1 MSPRWIFGIVWID
14 WKIHVCAKCRNFC
27 FYLIIE
33 HCIYTRP
40 IYTPSK
46 TLLETHDRCNKQLQ
60 GIEQKCKAWI
70 LKVLLWNYDENINK
84 IGCFFFLLIL
94 CHEEIARITHW
105 NVIGTNDQA
114 YRFFFVL
121 RSQENSSRGTV
132 KPCAE
137 NHVRN
142 RRRSSS
148 IRNRY
153 CVCDYEICNIFFFFF
168 SPRGFVESSRQVWFD
183 VVENFSRN
191 DRALI
196 LKQNDVCNVRV
207 RLFDCYRSSNY
218 LFNPTRV
225 FFFEIISI
233 YFSPSGR
240 VGWNVINYSR
250 LAYWSQRWVQPAIF
264 KN

>member
-14 WKIHVCAKCRNFC
+14 WKIHVCAKCRDFC

-105 NVIGTNDQA
+105 NVIGGTNDQA
-114 YRFFFVL
+114 RPYRFFFVL

-168 SPRGFVESSRQVWFD
+168 PPEALSNR
-183 VVENFSRN
+183 
-191 DRALI
+191 RAKCGLMLWKI
-196 LKQNDVCNVRV
+196 FRETIA
-207 RLFDCYRSSNY
+207 RSSLNRMTFAMYAWDYSIVIGRLIIY
-218 LFNPTRV
+218 LTPHA
-225 FFFEIISI
+225 FFF
-233 YFSPSGR
+233 
-240 VGWNVINYSR
+240 
-250 LAYWSQRWVQPAIF
+250 L
-264 KN
+264 K